1 MMETENIIMFSI
13 GLTIFVLYMV
23 GYLLMVK
30 KANDLQKSK
39 VKIDPKL
46 KKRKDKVFKDVPH
59 LRIVY
64 QKRHTIVSLAV
75 AEN

>member
-13 GLTIFVLYMV
+13 GLTIFVV
-23 GYLLMVK
+23 GYLFMVK

-46 KKRKDKVFKDVPH
+46 KKA
-59 LRIVY
+59 
-64 QKRHTIVSLAV
+64 KRQSV
-75 AEN
+75 

>member
-1 MMETENIIMFSI
+1 
-13 GLTIFVLYMV
+13 LT
-23 GYLLMVK
+23 K
-30 KANDLQKSK
+30 LQRNLELPGKQEGG
-39 VKIDPKL
+39 
-46 KKRKDKVFKDVPH
+46 KDKVFKDVPH

>member
-23 GYLLMVK
+23 GYLFMVK

-46 KKRKDKVFKDVPH
+46 KKA
-59 LRIVY
+59 
-64 QKRHTIVSLAV
+64 KRQSV
-75 AEN
+75 